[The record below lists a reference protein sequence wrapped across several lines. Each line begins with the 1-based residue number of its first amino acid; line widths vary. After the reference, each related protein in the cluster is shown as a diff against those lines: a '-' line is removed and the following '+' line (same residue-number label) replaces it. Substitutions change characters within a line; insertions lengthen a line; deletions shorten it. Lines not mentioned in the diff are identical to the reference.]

1 MLLLY
6 NSTAVVQLLLM
17 VRGEITDFETYDFHH
32 SNGNS
37 YVCNIYS
44 ISRPRPHEWKSKV
57 HLGFCKLQQEVVHSK
72 KERV

>member
-17 VRGEITDFETYDFHH
+17 VRGEITDFETYD
-32 SNGNS
+32 